1 MTNSKTRAQMF
12 LEEQLKDPEVA
23 QSFYDG
29 LEELRLAVKIAQLR
43 EKRGLTQT
51 QLAAKMNTSASVIS
65 RIENQGKCTIGTLRK
80 AAEALDAVL
89 QIDIAPREELERS
102 SYSA

>member
-1 MTNSKTRAQMF
+1 MESQKTSAQMF
-12 LEEQLKDPEVA
+12 LEEQLKNPEVA
-23 QSFYDG
+23 QSFHDG

-65 RIENQGKCTIGTLRK
+65 RLENSGKCTISTLRK
-80 AAEALDAVL
+80 VTEALDAVL
-89 QIDIAPREELERS
+89 QIGMSPKEELEKPP
-102 SYSA
+102 YSV